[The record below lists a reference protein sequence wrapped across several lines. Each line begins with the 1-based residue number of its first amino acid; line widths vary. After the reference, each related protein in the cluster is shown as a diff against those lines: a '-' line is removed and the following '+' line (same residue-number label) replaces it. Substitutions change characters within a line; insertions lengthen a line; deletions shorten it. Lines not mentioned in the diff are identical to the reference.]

1 MSGGLLALL
10 GDRQVFCEDEARPS
24 DPWIYGDVCAIT
36 GFRPRLPAQACSLE
50 GNHSFSGQGQPEDL
64 TFTQAQSD
72 TYIMQSDS
80 RTTST

>member
-10 GDRQVFCEDEARPS
+10 GDRQVFCEDEARPL

-36 GFRPRLPAQACSLE
+36 GFWLCLPALE

-64 TFTQAQSD
+64 SFTQAQSD